1 MDDLS
6 GARRLRQPAYN
17 SGLHLTA
24 VISVITGAALLAVA
38 AFLLSYARIHEIALT
53 ARVSPSLAA
62 LYPLI
67 FDMTLVIACVAAL
80 ALRGAPWWM
89 RYSAVLIII
98 ILLAV
103 VAAGEALH
111 SAGVNLP
118 RRPTA
123 AALAAVPWALFLIGF
138 GLGLLVLRYQRRVR
152 AMARAAYP
160 GEVPKAAHGS
170 GAEKLS
176 LDELTSRSALW
187 ITDSDPQWHS
197 DSDPQWNTDADPEW
211 NADADPQWNTD
222 SDPEWNT
229 DSDPTNVRIVP
240 VEPGRS
246 SPSQQSG
253 TQDASLTPPLG
264 NGHRH
269 GRGHGHQHRSGPL
282 A

>member
-6 GARRLRQPAYN
+6 GARRLRQPGYN
-17 SGLHLTA
+17 SRLHLTA

-89 RYSAVLIII
+89 RYSAVLIIM

-103 VAAGEALH
+103 VAVGEALH
-111 SAGVNLP
+111 SAGINLP

-138 GLGLLVLRYQRRVR
+138 GLGLLVLKYQRRVR
-152 AMARAAYP
+152 ALARAAYP
-160 GEVPKAAHGS
+160 GGVPKAVHGS
-170 GAEKLS
+170 GTEKLP
-176 LDELTSRSALW
+176 LDELTSRSA
-187 ITDSDPQWHS
+187 
-197 DSDPQWNTDADPEW
+197 
-211 NADADPQWNTD
+211 QWNTD
-222 SDPEWNT
+222 SDPQWST

-240 VEPGRS
+240 VEPGCS

-253 TQDASLTPPLG
+253 TQDASLTSAHG

>member
-6 GARRLRQPAYN
+6 GARPFRQAGYN
-17 SGLHLTA
+17 SRLHLTA

-38 AFLLSYARIHEIALT
+38 AFLLSYARIHEIALA

-89 RYSAVLIII
+89 RYSAVLIIM

-103 VAAGEALH
+103 VAVGEALH
-111 SAGVNLP
+111 SAGISLP

-138 GLGLLVLRYQRRVR
+138 GLGLLVLRYQRKVR

-160 GEVPKAAHGS
+160 GVVPEAVHGP
-170 GAEKLS
+170 GVERMP
-176 LDELTSRSALW
+176 LDQLDSHSA
-187 ITDSDPQWHS
+187 Q
-197 DSDPQWNTDADPEW
+197 W
-211 NADADPQWNTD
+211 NADSEPG
-222 SDPEWNT
+222 
-229 DSDPTNVRIVP
+229 NVRILP
-240 VEPGRS
+240 VEPERSSPSS

-253 TQDASLTPPLG
+253 AQDATLTSPLG
-264 NGHRH
+264 NGHHH
-269 GRGHGHQHRSGPL
+269 GRGHGHQHHSGPL

>member
-6 GARRLRQPAYN
+6 GARRPRQPGYN
-17 SGLHLTA
+17 SRLHLTA
-24 VISVITGAALLAVA
+24 VISVITGTALLAVA

-89 RYSAVLIII
+89 RYSAVLIIM

-103 VAAGEALH
+103 VAVGEALH
-111 SAGVNLP
+111 SAGISLP

-152 AMARAAYP
+152 AMARAAYL
-160 GEVPKAAHGS
+160 GGVPEPVPEPSVKKPSFDQRNSH
-170 GAEKLS
+170 
-176 LDELTSRSALW
+176 SA
-187 ITDSDPQWHS
+187 
-197 DSDPQWNTDADPEW
+197 
-211 NADADPQWNTD
+211 QWNTD
-222 SDPEWNT
+222 SDA
-229 DSDPTNVRIVP
+229 TNVRVVP
-240 VEPGRS
+240 VEPKRS
-246 SPSQQSG
+246 SRSPTQQPG
-253 TQDASLTPPLG
+253 GQDTGLTSPLG

-269 GRGHGHQHRSGPL
+269 GRGHGHQHHSGPVG
-282 A
+282 